1 MKTTTIKKQEKLSV
15 IVEALKVHHLTMKN
29 PYKQRYNEEVNN
41 LLIDLLDYVDLD
53 TMECER
59 QNACF
64 NRGVIGENIVKYH
77 ILNALD
83 KAFNGSKSITNT
95 CDIDLRKCDI
105 NALEEIGLK
114 RSTYEIK
121 TLTKV
126 ANAHASKHNNKNY
139 LILDLK
145 YANAIVLVDKENLIE
160 DKSGHITGYSK
171 GIKLDLLSELVGL
184 E

>member
-1 MKTTTIKKQEKLSV
+1 MKQTTKKQQVKISVIIEALGSHHETIKNAYKKEYNKSV
-15 IVEALKVHHLTMKN
+15 NYQLIS
-29 PYKQRYNEEVNN
+29 
-41 LLIDLLDYVDLD
+41 LLEYLDLD
-53 TMECER
+53 TMECEK
-59 QNACF
+59 QGALY

-77 ILNALD
+77 ILNSLD
-83 KAFNGSKSITNT
+83 KAFNGCKSINNT

-105 NALEEIGLK
+105 DLLSELGLK

-126 ANAHASKHNNKNY
+126 ANAHQSQHNNKNY
-139 LILDLK
+139 IILDLK
-145 YANAIVLVDKENLIE
+145 YSNSVVLVESKDLIN
-160 DKSGHITGYSK
+160 DNSGHVTGYTK

>member
-1 MKTTTIKKQEKLSV
+1 MKQTTKKQQVEISV
-15 IVEALKVHHLTMKN
+15 IIEALGVHHLTIKN
-29 PYKQRYNEEVNN
+29 AYKQKYNEETNN
-41 LLIDLLDYVDLD
+41 QIISMLEYVDLEK
-53 TMECER
+53 MEVEK
-59 QNACF
+59 QGALY

-83 KAFNGSKSITNT
+83 KAFNGCKSMAHT

-105 NALEEIGLK
+105 QALEEIGLK

-126 ANAHASKHNNKNY
+126 ANAHQSQHNNKNY
-139 LILDLK
+139 IILDLK
-145 YANAIVLVDKENLIE
+145 YSNSVMLVESKDLVN
-160 DKSGHITGYSK
+160 DNSGHVTGYTK
-171 GIKLDLLSELVGL
+171 GVKLDLLSELVGL